1 MRKLL
6 LTTVGAVAFLA
17 SPISG
22 GWSLGRAYAGEWA
35 NRASLKVFVGESVRD
50 ATIAINGHYTTDK
63 VGVCGTMRT
72 GENPWQCRQIIYLD
86 GDACLILAFAMDA
99 SDRYWHLSNWGV
111 DPGCE

>member
-22 GWSLGRAYAGEWA
+22 GLSGRAYAGEWA
-35 NRASLKVFVGESVRD
+35 NQASLKVYFGESVRD
-50 ATIAINGHYTTDK
+50 ATAAINGRYTTDK

-72 GENPWQCRQIIYLD
+72 GENPWQCRQIIYPD

-99 SDRYWHLSNWGV
+99 RDRQWHLSNWAA

>member
-1 MRKLL
+1 MHKLF

-22 GWSLGRAYAGEWA
+22 MPSRAYAGEWA
-35 NRASLKVFVGESVRD
+35 NQASLKVFAGESVRD
-50 ATIAINGHYTTDK
+50 ATTAINGRYTTDK

-72 GENPWQCRQIIYLD
+72 GDNPWQCRQVIYPD

-99 SDRYWHLSNWGV
+99 RDRRWHLSNWGV